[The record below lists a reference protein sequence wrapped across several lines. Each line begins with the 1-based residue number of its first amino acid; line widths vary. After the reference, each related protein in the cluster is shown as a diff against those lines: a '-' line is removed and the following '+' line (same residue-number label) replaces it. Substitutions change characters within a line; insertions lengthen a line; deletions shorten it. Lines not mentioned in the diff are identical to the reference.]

1 MRLFLIAL
9 TLFMTGWCASAQAQL
24 LGLKP
29 EITGSWYNPS
39 QDGHGFNFQA
49 LDENTLLVFW
59 YTYRPDGTSTF
70 LVGTATINELGQYT
84 GTLQIT
90 EGMVFGSFD
99 PNDVTRTNWGTM
111 TIEIADCNN
120 ATFSWTST
128 EPGYSGGSI
137 PIQRLTQTSDF
148 ACVDSPV
155 AGNYVVSYFD
165 EERVDGV
172 ALFLPNGDLYFAV
185 GEIGLDGI
193 GAGAWRQTGR
203 LNMSLDV
210 TLYDMQDVANAP
222 PLPNERFTAG
232 AILNVNGFAGPSQA
246 AVPQGQL
253 RGTHMRDYRRNVTVA
268 SLAGTYQLT
277 DTAISFPFGTVTIA
291 EDGSITGTAI
301 NGCNLDGGLLEQTAP
316 GTNQFAISILVSDSD
331 PICDN
336 SDLIGAGFIV
346 DGEDLIHPNEIF
358 AILENEGRE
367 YASYFRFDR

>member
-1 MRLFLIAL
+1 MRFALFTLAL
-9 TLFMTGWCASAQAQL
+9 LLTGWSASAQAQL

-70 LVGTATINELGQYT
+70 LVGTATINGFGEYT
-84 GTLQIT
+84 GTLQMT
-90 EGMVFGSFD
+90 EGMEFGSFD
-99 PNDVTRTNWGTM
+99 PNAVIRTNWGTM
-111 TIEIADCNN
+111 TLVITDCNN
-120 ATFSWTST
+120 ATFSWTSD
-128 EPGYSGGSI
+128 EPGYAGGSI

-155 AGNYVVSYFD
+155 AGNYVVSYYD

-172 ALFLPNGDLYFAV
+172 ALFLPGGDLYFAV
-185 GEIGLDGI
+185 GEIELDSI
-193 GAGAWRQTGR
+193 GAGSWRQTGR
-203 LNMSLDV
+203 LNLSLDV
-210 TLYDMQDVANAP
+210 TLYDLEDLVNAP
-222 PLPNERFTAG
+222 PLPNEQFRTG

-253 RGTHMRDYRRNVTVA
+253 RGTHMRDDRRNVTVA

-277 DTAISFPFGTVTIA
+277 DTAVNFPFGTVTIA
-291 EDGSITGTAI
+291 ADGSVTGTAI
-301 NGCNLDGGLLEQTAP
+301 NGCNLGGGLVEQTTP
-316 GTNQFAISILVSDSD
+316 GTNQFAISILISDSN
-331 PICDN
+331 PICDD
-336 SDLIGAGFIV
+336 SDLIGAGFVV
-346 DGEDLIHPNEIF
+346 DGEDAIHPNEIF
-358 AILENEGRE
+358 AILENEVRE

>member
-1 MRLFLIAL
+1 MRLYLIAL
-9 TLFMTGWCASAQAQL
+9 TLVLTSWCAPLQAQL

-70 LVGTATINELGQYT
+70 LVGTAANNGLDQYT

-90 EGMVFGSFD
+90 EGMEFGSFD
-99 PNDVTRTNWGTM
+99 PNMLTRTNWGTM
-111 TIEIADCNN
+111 TIELAGCNA
-120 ATFSWTST
+120 ATFSWTSS
-128 EPGYSGGSI
+128 EPGYTGGSI

-155 AGNYVVSYFD
+155 AGNYVVSYYD
-165 EERVDGV
+165 EERVDGL

-185 GEIGLDGI
+185 GEIVLDGI
-193 GAGAWRQTGR
+193 GAGTWRQTGR
-203 LNMSLDV
+203 LNISLDV
-210 TLYDMQDVANAP
+210 TLYDLEDTANSP
-222 PLPNERFTAG
+222 PLPKERFTAG

-253 RGTHMRDYRRNVTVA
+253 RGTHMRDYRRNVSVA

-277 DTAISFPFGTVTIA
+277 DTGISFPFGTVTIA
-291 EDGSITGTAI
+291 ADGSVTGTAI
-301 NGCNLDGGLLEQTAP
+301 NGCNLGGGLVEQTAP

-331 PICDN
+331 PLCDN
-336 SDLIGAGFIV
+336 SDLIGAGYLV
-346 DGEDLIHPNEIF
+346 DDEDLIHPNELV
-358 AILENEGRE
+358 AILENEDRE